1 MVDYFEIVIRQPRTE
16 YARSGD
22 ISIAYKVVGDGPLDV
37 ILVPGYLAHVE
48 LVWEIPQVVHM
59 IERLATFARLIMFD
73 KRGSGLSDPVT
84 GAPTL
89 EERIDDVHA
98 VMEAVG
104 STQATLFGVS
114 EGAPMAI
121 LFAATHPE
129 LINSLVLYGGVPRS
143 TWAPDYPWATPRED
157 LLASSHEM
165 EPYLFDGAMAEVMA
179 PSVAD
184 IPLVREIFAKLQRYS
199 SSPAMLRQ
207 TFEMFLDIDVRAILP
222 LVSVPTLV
230 LHREGDRAV
239 NRRAGE
245 WMAGQI
251 PGAKYVQ
258 LPGIDHAMFV
268 GDTDAILDE
277 VEEFLTGVRRAVEVD
292 RVLATVMFIDIV
304 GSTERAA
311 QLGDRAW
318 TNLLTQV
325 NTVIREELRRF
336 RGVEVKTLGDGL
348 LATFDGPARAIRG
361 AIAIVDAMRPLG
373 IEVRIGLHSGEIEIT
388 DGNDVAGI
396 AVHIAARIGAL
407 AGARE
412 VLVSRTVKDLVAGS
426 QLDFAARGEHAL
438 KGVPDTWQV
447 FEVLRAEVQAHHPR
461 Y

>member
-1 MVDYFEIVIRQPRTE
+1 MIRQPKTE

-22 ISIAYKVVGDGPLDV
+22 ISIAYKVIGEGPRDV
-37 ILVPGYLAHVE
+37 VLVPGYLSHIE

-59 IERLATFARLIMFD
+59 IERMATFCRLIMFD
-73 KRGSGLSDPVT
+73 KRGSGLSDPVM

-98 VMEAVG
+98 VMEAAG

-114 EGAPMAI
+114 EGAPMSI

-129 LINSLVLYGGVPRS
+129 LITSLVLYGGVPRS
-143 TWAPDYPWATPRED
+143 TWAEDYPWATPRED

-165 EPYLFDGAMAEVMA
+165 EPYLFEGAIAEVMA

-184 IPLVREIFAKLQRYS
+184 IPMVREIFARLQRYS

-222 LVSVPTLV
+222 SVSVPTLV

-245 WMAGQI
+245 WMASQI
-251 PGAKYVQ
+251 PGARFVQ

-268 GDTDAILDE
+268 GDTDGLLDE
-277 VEEFLTGVRRAVEVD
+277 VEEFLTGVRRSVEVD
-292 RVLATVMFIDIV
+292 RILATVMFIDIV
-304 GSTERAA
+304 GSTERASA
-311 QLGDRAW
+311 MGDKAW
-318 TNLLTQV
+318 TALLVSITG
-325 NTVIREELRRF
+325 VIREELRRF

-348 LATFDGPARAIRG
+348 LATFDGPARAIRC
-361 AIAIVDAMRPLG
+361 ALEIIETVRALDV
-373 IEVRIGLHSGEIEIT
+373 EVRIGLHSGEVEIT

-407 AGARE
+407 AGPRE

-426 QLDFAARGEHAL
+426 PLTFGDRGEHVL
-438 KGVPDTWQV
+438 KGVPDPWQI
-447 FEVLRAEVQAHHPR
+447 FEVVQA
-461 Y
+461 

>member
-1 MVDYFEIVIRQPRTE
+1 MVTRSRRDYLDIVIRQPKTE
-16 YARSGD
+16 YTRAGD
-22 ISIAYKVVGDGPLDV
+22 VSIAYKVIGDGPRDV
-37 ILVPGYLAHVE
+37 IMVPGYLAHLE
-48 LVWEIPQVVHM
+48 LIWEIPQIVHM
-59 IERLATFARLIMFD
+59 IERMTTFSRLIMFD
-73 KRGSGLSDPVT
+73 KRGSGLSDPVI

-98 VMEAVG
+98 VMEAAG
-104 STQATLFGVS
+104 STQASLFGVS
-114 EGAPMAI
+114 EGAPMSI

-129 LINSLVLYGGVPRS
+129 LITSLVLYGAVPRS
-143 TWAPDYPWATPRED
+143 TWAEDYPWATPRED
-157 LLASSHEM
+157 LLISSHEM
-165 EPYLFDGAMAEVMA
+165 EPYLFEGAMVEVMA

-184 IPLVREIFAKLQRYS
+184 FPIARETFAKLQRYS

-222 LVSVPTLV
+222 SVSVPTLV

-239 NRRAGE
+239 NRRAGA

-251 PGAKYVQ
+251 PGAKFVQ

-277 VEEFLTGVRRAVEVD
+277 VEEFLTGVRRTVEVD
-292 RVLATVMFIDIV
+292 RILATVMFVDIV

-311 QLGDRAW
+311 QMGDRAW
-318 TNLLTQV
+318 TALLTQIT
-325 NTVIREELRRF
+325 TVIREELRRF

-348 LATFDGPARAIRG
+348 LATFDGPARGIRC
-361 AIAIVDAMRPLG
+361 AREIVDAVAPLG
-373 IEVRIGLHSGEIEIT
+373 VDVRIGLHSGEIEVT
-388 DGNDVAGI
+388 DGHDVAGI

-426 QLDFAARGEHAL
+426 HLVFAERGEHAL
-438 KGVPDTWQV
+438 KGVPDTWTLFAV
-447 FEVLRAEVQAHHPR
+447 VGA
-461 Y
+461 